1 MKKSNGFKQG
11 IFKPVNPMKYS
22 GSLPIIYRSSYELT
36 FFRWLDRNPK
46 IVSWGSESVVIPY
59 QDPLAV
65 GVKIRRYFVDNT
77 VVIEDKG
84 ERRKYLIE
92 IKPYNQTIPPVVK
105 RHTKSTASRQA
116 MYVKNMAK
124 WKAATE
130 WCAKRGDIK
139 FMLITERELASLRV

>member
-1 MKKSNGFKQG
+1 MKNSKGYKQG
-11 IFKPVNPMKYS
+11 IFRPINLSKYVGGSSPV
-22 GSLPIIYRSSYELT
+22 YRSSLELI
-36 FFRWLDRNPK
+36 FMRWLDRNPK
-46 IVSWGSESVVIPY
+46 IVSWGSESVIIPY

-65 GVKIRRYFVDNT
+65 GVKIRRYFVDN
-77 VVIEDKG
+77 VAVIEDKG

-105 RHTKSTASRQA
+105 RHTKSTATRQA

-124 WKAATE
+124 WKAATD